1 MEKRGILTKILAI
14 AGTVLAWFPVLVP
27 VIFSVA
33 VSIRSGRLHS
43 IDYLM
48 PAELFPA
55 VLAGGVLLI
64 WAALRARMHL
74 RLISWGFGLA
84 IVLLVGSQ
92 ALAVITGLA
101 SGETEP
107 VGWQWALV
115 LASLAGYVLA
125 IIAMGVG
132 GILLLRDLFKS
143 R

>member
-48 PAELFPA
+48 PAELFLA

-64 WAALRARMHL
+64 WAALRARRQL
-74 RLISWGFGLA
+74 RLMGWGFGLA
-84 IVLLVGSQ
+84 ILLLLV
-92 ALAVITGLA
+92 ALAIAALSGLA

-107 VGWQWALV
+107 GGWQSALV
-115 LASLAGYVLA
+115 MVFIGGYVLA
-125 IIAMGVG
+125 VVAMGIG
-132 GILLLRDLFKS
+132 GILLLGDLFKS